1 MPAYYLEALTVTL
14 GLLLLMAE
22 AFVPS
27 KSKAWVGVFAAIG
40 LGSILILT
48 FFAIGPQYG
57 VMLGAYQ
64 VDGVTQFLPKSPKAW
79 HSWPLWNFYQF
90 DSVARFYKIFA
101 LVTTILVVL
110 MSVDYRKILA
120 RYTDHP
126 GSENG
131 TGEFYALPVFAC
143 AGMMWLASA
152 KDLAGAFVA
161 LELVTVTFYVLVAYM
176 RRNVGSLEAGVK
188 YLILGALSTG
198 FLVYGIAWVYG
209 TIGTMN
215 LEGIAQALSPVV
227 FEGYI
232 GTNAV
237 IPAPAQVA
245 DNITIPLDFIRV
257 VPAASLP
264 ALLFGIALVMVGL
277 AFKIGAV
284 PMQVWIPD
292 VYQGAP
298 TPVTAFLS
306 VGSKAAGFILL
317 VRFLEPF
324 LASDLTRGPVLK
336 LLIILSI
343 ATLLFGNLAAIPQTN
358 FKRLLAYSSIAHA
371 GFLLLALA
379 AGTAGSEAALG
390 SVQVVS
396 LYLATYLFMTLGVF
410 FVLAQVRIQR
420 DGEDITDFNGLGKT
434 NPMLAMAL
442 TILLAA
448 LAGVPLTAGFIGKFF
463 VFSLAVDAAL
473 WAGVGVAFIAAAA
486 GFYYYLKVVRAMW
499 WSDPG
504 DRAAVTLPSISK
516 ACVALLTVATLVF
529 GVWPQPIL
537 MLLK

>member
-14 GLLLLMAE
+14 GLILLMAE
-22 AFVPS
+22 AFVPA
-27 KSKAWVGVFAAIG
+27 KSKAWVGAFAAIG
-40 LGSILILT
+40 LGGVLILT
-48 FFAIGPQYG
+48 ALAIGPD
-57 VMLGAYQ
+57 AKP
-64 VDGVTQFLPKSPKAW
+64 DSAW
-79 HSWPLWNFYQF
+79 AKWPLWNFYQF
-90 DSVARFYKIFA
+90 DSLARFYKIFA
-101 LVTTILVVL
+101 LVTTLFVVL
-110 MSVDYRKILA
+110 MSIDYRKILA
-120 RYTDHP
+120 RYTGHP

-131 TGEFYALPVFAC
+131 TGEFHALPVFAC

-152 KDLAGAFVA
+152 RDLAGAFVA
-161 LELVTVTFYVLVAYM
+161 LELVTVTFYILVAYM

-209 TIGTMN
+209 TTGTMS
-215 LEGIAQALSPVV
+215 LSEISNFKFQISNP
-227 FEGYI
+227 
-232 GTNAV
+232 T
-237 IPAPAQVA
+237 P
-245 DNITIPLDFIRV
+245 
-257 VPAASLP
+257 
-264 ALLFGIALVMVGL
+264 LLFGIALVMVGL

-317 VRFLEPF
+317 MRFLDPF

-379 AGTAGSEAALG
+379 AGTSGTDTTLG

-396 LYLATYLFMTLGVF
+396 LYLATYLLMTLGVF
-410 FVLAQVRIQR
+410 FILAQVRIQR
-420 DGEDITDFNGLGKT
+420 EGENISDFNGLGKT
-434 NPMLAMAL
+434 NPTLALAL

-463 VFSLAVDAAL
+463 VFSLAVDAGM

-499 WSDPG
+499 WAEPG
-504 DRAAVTLPSISK
+504 DRAAVSLPPVSK
-516 ACVALLTVATLVF
+516 TCVAILTIATLVI

-537 MLLK
+537 MLLM